1 MPRDTLDESEKSR
14 INGESMAKHSRHT
27 WIVDVIEDGSAS
39 IEVDGRSI
47 TPIPEWLLPEGVKEG
62 DVLAVTHDRKEGKS
76 SLVIENDPAAKKEAL
91 DRSRKQVS
99 RKRRNDSGG
108 DIAL

>member
-14 INGESMAKHSRHT
+14 ITGDSMAKHSRHT

-39 IEVDGRSI
+39 IEVDGRSV

-62 DVLAVTHDRKEGKS
+62 DVAPVTPGRPEGNS
-76 SLVIENDPAAKKEAL
+76 TLVIENDPDARKKAL
-91 DRSRKQVS
+91 DKSVKQVS
-99 RKRRNDSGG
+99 RKSKNDRGG
-108 DIAL
+108 DIQL